1 MTGRR
6 DLADTQGLLP
16 LRSAENRCQLGEV
29 GHHRV
34 RRVPVV
40 AERAPAPV
48 DEYGAHAGSLGP
60 DAVERVVFLAAQRR
74 NDQDLAAIDEALD
87 MMAAEVAGGEHG
99 YARDRTFHA
108 AVTSAARNPILAGM
122 MDLLAEPIEESR
134 RESLSQPGRPPV
146 SLASHRG
153 IARAIRD
160 GDPAGA
166 ARAARADEVSH
177 PVGPRGD
184 GHALANTQGI
194 RQVAFAVDDIGAVV
208 ASLQARGAELV
219 GEVER

>member
-1 MTGRR
+1 MIRRR

-40 AERAPAPV
+40 AVRAPAPV

-166 ARAARADEVSH
+166 ARAARRHITLVADV
-177 PVGPRGD
+177 
-184 GHALANTQGI
+184 ALLTWGNEGRA
-194 RQVAFAVDDIGAVV
+194 
-208 ASLQARGAELV
+208 
-219 GEVER
+219 